1 MGTFERKGY
10 CMETSIPVTF
20 ELPASVYADLQQ
32 LAHQEQVDIAT
43 LMAQLVVQAKTSP
56 RVASP
61 PTDPVLSLIG
71 AYQSN
76 RPLIDNIPV
85 SEDPDLY
92 ILVDVLGEQA
102 IGMHAWEI
110 APQRYRQGVDGE
122 PVRCDR
128 CEGNRCTILYRF
140 AFFATLREIFMKKEM
155 WLNRSIL
162 R

>member
-1 MGTFERKGY
+1 
-10 CMETSIPVTF
+10 METTIPVTF

-32 LAHQEQVDIAT
+32 LAHQEQMDIAT
-43 LMAQLVVQAKTSP
+43 LMTQLVVQAKTSS

-61 PTDPVLSLIG
+61 HTDPVLSLIG

-92 ILVDVLGEQA
+92 ILVDTLGNQA

-110 APQRYRQGVDGE
+110 APQRYKQGVDGK
-122 PVRCDR
+122 PVRCDSY
-128 CEGNRCTILYRF
+128 EANRCT
-140 AFFATLREIFMKKEM
+140 T
-155 WLNRSIL
+155 S
-162 R
+162 